1 MVAISVRECHSDGKV
16 IRCMGCSVAEKA
28 LDTKR
33 IAWLGKWLRAV
44 STGEVYD
51 SADSS
56 ISRKDCTA

>member
-1 MVAISVRECHSDGKV
+1 MRAIGGGEGDTDGKV
-16 IRCMGCSVAEKA
+16 IRYMGCTVAAKA

-56 ISRKDCTA
+56 ISGKVCTA